1 MPGAVRRGDA
11 NSAGGVA
18 RSGTPTVLI
27 NGRPAVYPGVSVSP
41 HPCCGAKGCGK
52 HCGASTRGGSPTV
65 FAEGK
70 PIVRRGDSDSCGHSR
85 SGASPNVNVR

>member
-27 NGRPAVYPGVSVSP
+27 NGRPAVYPGVGVSP
-41 HPCCGAKGCGK
+41 HPCCPKKGCGA
-52 HCGASTRGGSPTV
+52 HCSASTGGGSPTV

-70 PIVRRGDSDSCGHSR
+70 PIIRQGDSDSCGHSR
-85 SGASPNVNVR
+85 SSASPNVNIA